1 MFLPQCADWLFLCF
15 LCAFSVLS
23 LCLLCAFSVLAVLAV
38 LQIDIEAEHTE
49 DWWTGSAN
57 GQRGLLPSNHVEL
70 ITSQGTVAV

>member
-1 MFLPQCADWLFLCF
+1 MGLSMVRPQCADWLFLCLLCF

-23 LCLLCAFSVLAVLAV
+23 VLAP

>member
-1 MFLPQCADWLFLCF
+1 MLSLCF
-15 LCAFSVLS
+15 LCAFSVPS
-23 LCLLCAFSVLAVLAV
+23 LLAVLSV